1 MAHAVLSASGASRW
15 LACTPSAR
23 LEEQFPDSTSEYAK
37 EGTLAHEVCELKVR
51 KNLIEQMPT
60 RTYNTKLKKLKENEL
75 WQDEMDKFTDVYLEY
90 IQELVHS
97 YSCTPAVMVEKKVD
111 FSQYVP
117 EGFGT
122 ADCIVIAEGTM
133 HIIDFKYGKGVA
145 VSSEN
150 NPQMKLYAL
159 GAYLEY
165 SMLYPIEKI
174 KMAIVQPRLENEASE
189 SEIFVA
195 ELMDWAEN
203 VVKPLAEKA
212 YKGEGTYIAGNH
224 CRFCRA
230 KATCRERARMNLEAS
245 KFEMRAGALLSDTEV
260 GEALKMA
267 QDLAKWAEDL
277 KEYAL
282 TESLKGKIIPGWKAV
297 EGRSVRAFKD
307 TDLAI
312 KTIIDS
318 GIDEILLYDRKIKTL
333 AQIEKLL
340 GAKQFKELVGELVEK
355 APGKPTL
362 VLETDK
368 REKIVNRITA
378 EEDFNDNY
386 EEEK

>member
-51 KNLIEQMPT
+51 KNLIELMST

-75 WQDEMDKFTDVYLEY
+75 WQDEMDKFTDAYLEY

-97 YSCTPAVMVEKKVD
+97 YSCSPAVMVEKKVD

-145 VSSEN
+145 VSAEN
-150 NPQMKLYAL
+150 NSQMKLYAL

-245 KFEMRAGALLSDTEV
+245 KFEMKAGALLSDTEV

-282 TESLKGKIIPGWKAV
+282 TESLKGKIISGWKAV

-318 GIDEILLYDRKIKTL
+318 GIEEALLYERKQLTL

>member
-1 MAHAVLSASGASRW
+1 MAHAILSASGASRW

-51 KNLIEQMPT
+51 KNLIEQMST
-60 RTYNTKLKKLKENEL
+60 RAYNTKLKKLKENEL
-75 WQDEMDKFTDVYLEY
+75 WQDEMDKFTDAYLEY
-90 IQELVHS
+90 IQKLVHS
-97 YSCTPAVMVEKKVD
+97 YSCSPAVMVEKKVD

-145 VSSEN
+145 VSAEN

-245 KFEMRAGALLSDTEV
+245 KFEMKAGALLSDEEV

-312 KTIIDS
+312 KTIVDF
-318 GIDEILLYDRKIKTL
+318 GIDEALLYERKQLTL

>member
-51 KNLIEQMPT
+51 KNLIEQIPT

-75 WQDEMDKFTDVYLEY
+75 WQDEIDKFTDVYLEY

-97 YSCTPAVMVEKKVD
+97 YSCSPAVMVEKKVD

-195 ELMDWAEN
+195 ELMEWAEN

>member
-51 KNLIEQMPT
+51 KNLIEQIPT

-97 YSCTPAVMVEKKVD
+97 YSCSPAVMVEKKVD

-174 KMAIVQPRLENEASE
+174 KMTIVQPRLENEASE

-245 KFEMRAGALLSDTEV
+245 KFEMKAGALLSDEEV

-312 KTIIDS
+312 KTIVDF
-318 GIDEILLYDRKIKTL
+318 GIDEALLYERKQLTL

>member
-75 WQDEMDKFTDVYLEY
+75 WQDEMDKSTDVYLEY

-97 YSCTPAVMVEKKVD
+97 YSCSPAVMVEKKVD

-145 VSSEN
+145 VSAEN

-174 KMAIVQPRLENEASE
+174 KMTIVQPRLENEASE

-195 ELMDWAEN
+195 ELMEWAEN

-245 KFEMRAGALLSDTEV
+245 KFEMKAGALLSDEEV

>member
-51 KNLIEQMPT
+51 KNLIELMST

-75 WQDEMDKFTDVYLEY
+75 WQDEMDKFTDAYLEY
-90 IQELVHS
+90 IQKLVHS
-97 YSCTPAVMVEKKVD
+97 YSCSPAVMVEKKVD

-145 VSSEN
+145 VSAEN
-150 NPQMKLYAL
+150 NSQMKLYAL

-174 KMAIVQPRLENEASE
+174 RMAIIQPRLENEASE

-282 TESLKGKIIPGWKAV
+282 TESLKGKIISGWKAV

-312 KTIIDS
+312 KTIVDS
-318 GIDEILLYDRKIKTL
+318 GIDEALLYERKQLTL

>member
-1 MAHAVLSASGASRW
+1 MAHAILSASGASRW

-97 YSCTPAVMVEKKVD
+97 YSCSPAVMVEKKVD

-145 VSSEN
+145 VSAEN

-212 YKGEGTYIAGNH
+212 YKGEGTYIAGSH

-312 KTIIDS
+312 KTIVDS

-368 REKIVNRITA
+368 REKIVNRITV
-378 EEDFNDNY
+378 EEDFNDKY

>member
-51 KNLIEQMPT
+51 KNLIEQIPT

-97 YSCTPAVMVEKKVD
+97 YSCSPAVMVEKKVD

-145 VSSEN
+145 VSAEN
-150 NPQMKLYAL
+150 KPQMKLYAL

-174 KMAIVQPRLENEASE
+174 KMTIVQPRLENEASE

-195 ELMDWAEN
+195 ELMEWAEN

>member
-51 KNLIEQMPT
+51 KNLIELMST

-75 WQDEMDKFTDVYLEY
+75 WQDEMDKFTDAYLEY

-97 YSCTPAVMVEKKVD
+97 YSCSPAVMVEKKVD

-145 VSSEN
+145 VSAEN
-150 NPQMKLYAL
+150 NSQMKLYAL

-174 KMAIVQPRLENEASE
+174 RMAIIQPRLENEASE

-282 TESLKGKIIPGWKAV
+282 TESLKGKIISGWKAV

-312 KTIIDS
+312 KTIVDS
-318 GIDEILLYDRKIKTL
+318 GIDEALLYERKQLTL

>member
-51 KNLIEQMPT
+51 KNLIELMST

-75 WQDEMDKFTDVYLEY
+75 WQDEMDKFTDAYLEY

-97 YSCTPAVMVEKKVD
+97 YSCSPAVMVEKKID

-145 VSSEN
+145 VSAEN
-150 NPQMKLYAL
+150 NSQMKLYAL

-174 KMAIVQPRLENEASE
+174 RMAIIQPRLENEASE

-245 KFEMRAGALLSDTEV
+245 KFEMKAGALLSDTEV

-282 TESLKGKIIPGWKAV
+282 TESLKGKIISGWKAV

-312 KTIIDS
+312 KTIVDS
-318 GIDEILLYDRKIKTL
+318 GIDEALLYERKQLTL

>member
-51 KNLIEQMPT
+51 KNLIEQMST

-75 WQDEMDKFTDVYLEY
+75 WQDEMDKFTDAYLEY
-90 IQELVHS
+90 IQKLVHS
-97 YSCTPAVMVEKKVD
+97 YSCSPAVMVEKKVD

-145 VSSEN
+145 ISAEN

-312 KTIIDS
+312 KTIVDS
-318 GIDEILLYDRKIKTL
+318 GIDEALLYERKQLTL

>member
-51 KNLIEQMPT
+51 KNLIELMST

-75 WQDEMDKFTDVYLEY
+75 WQDEMDKFTDAYLEY

-97 YSCTPAVMVEKKVD
+97 YSCSPAVMVEKKVD

-145 VSSEN
+145 VSAEN
-150 NPQMKLYAL
+150 NSQMKLYAL

-174 KMAIVQPRLENEASE
+174 RMAIIQPRLENEASE

-224 CRFCRA
+224 CRFCRT

-245 KFEMRAGALLSDTEV
+245 KFEMKAGALLSDTEV

-282 TESLKGKIIPGWKAV
+282 TESLKGKIISGWKAV

-312 KTIIDS
+312 KTIVDS
-318 GIDEILLYDRKIKTL
+318 GIDEALLYERKQLTL

>member
-1 MAHAVLSASGASRW
+1 MAHAILSASGASRW

-51 KNLIEQMPT
+51 KNLIEQMST
-60 RTYNTKLKKLKENEL
+60 RAYNTKLKKLKENEL
-75 WQDEMDKFTDVYLEY
+75 WQDEMDKFTDAYLEY
-90 IQELVHS
+90 IQKLVHS
-97 YSCTPAVMVEKKVD
+97 YSCSPAVMVEKKVD

-145 VSSEN
+145 VSAEN

-212 YKGEGTYIAGNH
+212 YRGEGTYIAGNH

-312 KTIIDS
+312 KTIVDS
-318 GIDEILLYDRKIKTL
+318 GIDEALLYERKQLTL

>member
-1 MAHAVLSASGASRW
+1 MAHAILSASGASRW

-51 KNLIEQMPT
+51 KNLIEQIPT

-97 YSCTPAVMVEKKVD
+97 YSCSPAVMVEKKVD

-145 VSSEN
+145 ISAEN

-312 KTIIDS
+312 KTIVDS
-318 GIDEILLYDRKIKTL
+318 GIDGALLYERKQLTL

>member
-75 WQDEMDKFTDVYLEY
+75 WQDEMDKFTDAYLEY

-97 YSCTPAVMVEKKVD
+97 YSCSPAVMVEKKVD

-145 VSSEN
+145 VSAEN

-318 GIDEILLYDRKIKTL
+318 GIDEALLYERKQLTL

-340 GAKQFKELVGELVEK
+340 GTKQFKELVGELVEK

>member
-97 YSCTPAVMVEKKVD
+97 YSCSPAVMVEKKVD

-145 VSSEN
+145 VSAEN

-195 ELMDWAEN
+195 ELMEWAEN

-312 KTIIDS
+312 KTIVDS
-318 GIDEILLYDRKIKTL
+318 GIDEALLYERKQLTL

>member
-1 MAHAVLSASGASRW
+1 MAHAILSASGASRW

-23 LEEQFPDSTSEYAK
+23 LEEQFSDSTSEYAK

-51 KNLIEQMPT
+51 KNLIEQMST

-75 WQDEMDKFTDVYLEY
+75 WQDEMDKFTDAYLEY

-97 YSCTPAVMVEKKVD
+97 YSCSPAVMVEKKVD

-145 VSSEN
+145 VSAEN

-174 KMAIVQPRLENEASE
+174 RMAIVQPRLENEASE

-212 YKGEGTYIAGNH
+212 YKGEGTYIAGSH

-312 KTIIDS
+312 KTIVDS
-318 GIDEILLYDRKIKTL
+318 GIDEVLLYERKQLTL

>member
-1 MAHAVLSASGASRW
+1 MAHAILSASGASRW

-75 WQDEMDKFTDVYLEY
+75 WQDEMDKFTDAYLEY

-97 YSCTPAVMVEKKVD
+97 YSCSPAVMVEKKVD

-145 VSSEN
+145 VSAEN

-212 YKGEGTYIAGNH
+212 YKGEGTYIAGSH

-260 GEALKMA
+260 GEALKIA

-282 TESLKGKIIPGWKAV
+282 TESLKGKIISGWKAV

-312 KTIIDS
+312 KTIVDS
-318 GIDEILLYDRKIKTL
+318 GIDEALLYERKQLTL

>member
-60 RTYNTKLKKLKENEL
+60 RIYNTKLKKLKENEL
-75 WQDEMDKFTDVYLEY
+75 WQDEMDKFTDAYLEY

-97 YSCTPAVMVEKKVD
+97 YSCSPAVMVEKKVD

-145 VSSEN
+145 VSAEN

-245 KFEMRAGALLSDTEV
+245 KFEMKAGALLSDTEV

-267 QDLAKWAEDL
+267 QDLAKWVEDL

-312 KTIIDS
+312 KTIVDS

>member
-1 MAHAVLSASGASRW
+1 MAHAILSASGASRW

-51 KNLIEQMPT
+51 KNLIEQIPT

-97 YSCTPAVMVEKKVD
+97 YSCSPAVMVEKKVD

-145 VSSEN
+145 ISAEN

-312 KTIIDS
+312 KTIVDS
-318 GIDEILLYDRKIKTL
+318 GIDEALLYERKQLTL

-362 VLETDK
+362 LLETDK

>member
-75 WQDEMDKFTDVYLEY
+75 WQDEMDKSTDVYLEY

-97 YSCTPAVMVEKKVD
+97 YSCSPAVMVEKKVD

-145 VSSEN
+145 VSAEN

-174 KMAIVQPRLENEASE
+174 KMTIVQPRLENEASE

-195 ELMDWAEN
+195 ELMEWAEN

-245 KFEMRAGALLSDTEV
+245 KFEMKAGALLSDTEV

>member
-97 YSCTPAVMVEKKVD
+97 YSCSPAVMVEKKVD

-145 VSSEN
+145 VSAEN

-174 KMAIVQPRLENEASE
+174 KMTIVQPRLENEASE
-189 SEIFVA
+189 SEMFVA
-195 ELMDWAEN
+195 ELMEWAEN